1 MPQPPTLTRLLT
13 LNTEN
18 PKFPYGGLVLDVRD
32 LSGPTDWITLK
43 NDVVRIASTDSALNV
58 GSLEIRVTEAARAL
72 IDGFEGELGFLPPT
86 WNGTAPGR
94 WGHQIALAV
103 AVAEALGTGGHSL
116 RCDHWS
122 RPKDWRETL
131 ATQMARYLPEFSR
144 AYRGLTSVSI
154 MVDSGS
160 FQMRMVYL
168 PDRYWYELMAPHLEP
183 SFVAGINEQR
193 SYVQGGGTIAWA
205 I

>member
-18 PKFPYGGLVLDVRD
+18 PKYPYGALVLDVRD
-32 LSGPTDWITLK
+32 ISGPADWITLK
-43 NDVVRIASTDSALNV
+43 DDVVRITTTDSALRV

-72 IDGFEGELGFLPPT
+72 IDGFEGELGFLPST

-94 WGHQIALAV
+94 WGHQVALAA
-103 AVAEALGTGGHSL
+103 AVAEALGTGGHPL
-116 RCDHWS
+116 RCDQWG
-122 RPKDWRETL
+122 RPKDWREDL
-131 ATQMARYLPEFSR
+131 AAQMARYLPEFSR
-144 AYRGLTSVSI
+144 AYTGLTRAGM
-154 MVDSGS
+154 MVDGGS

-168 PDRYWYELMAPHLEP
+168 PDRYWYELMAPNLEP

-193 SYVQGGGTIAWA
+193 SHVRGGGAIAWA